1 MMLCRAD
8 ITSKNNKKVQ
18 KYLDNFAR
26 VEQKLH
32 EVEQKDQ
39 VRNFQPPISGEEI
52 MITFGISPSKI
63 VGELKEEI
71 KEAIL
76 EGRIQNNSEEARGL
90 MLQLAKEK
98 GLHPIT

>member
-1 MMLCRAD
+1 
-8 ITSKNNKKVQ
+8 
-18 KYLDNFAR
+18 
-26 VEQKLH
+26 
-32 EVEQKDQ
+32 
-39 VRNFQPPISGEEI
+39 

-98 GLHPIT
+98 GLYPIT